1 MGTRNL
7 TMVISGGK
15 TKVAQYGQWD
25 GYPEGQ
31 GLTALNFLRNN
42 DLKRFQAQLE
52 KVRFQTKADEKK
64 LDAFMESIGSKDG
77 WLTMEQA
84 EKYKKEFPLLTRDNG
99 AGILELING
108 LKKKTFIHDSSNFAA
123 DSLFCEWAYV
133 IDFDKNTFEV
143 YEGFNK
149 MPLKKTERFA
159 NIEREKDSEYYPVR
173 LVKKYKLD
181 KLPTEKKFLKDFK
194 VEAE

>member
-52 KVRFQTKADEKK
+52 KVRFPTKTDIKK
-64 LDAFMESIGSKDG
+64 LDTFMESIGSKDG
-77 WLTMEQA
+77 WMTMEQSA
-84 EKYKKEFPLLTRDNG
+84 KYQKEYPLLTRDNG
-99 AGILELING
+99 AGILELINN
-108 LKKKTFIHDSSNFAA
+108 LKKKTFIHDSSNFAG

-149 MPLKKTERFA
+149 TPLKKTERFA